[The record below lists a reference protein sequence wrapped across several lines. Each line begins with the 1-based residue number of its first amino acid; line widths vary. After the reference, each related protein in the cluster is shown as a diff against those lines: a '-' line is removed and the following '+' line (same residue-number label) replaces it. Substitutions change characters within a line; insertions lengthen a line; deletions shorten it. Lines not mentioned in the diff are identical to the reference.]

1 MTRFEQVTKN
11 LDNLYLI
18 ISFFQSAESRSQRT
32 VSLTKGSEGL
42 GMSIVGTATTGVFVS
57 MLVSGG
63 YAERDG
69 RLKKGDQILSING
82 ITMGTIDTLYL
93 IIFDEIVFL

>member
-1 MTRFEQVTKN
+1 
-11 LDNLYLI
+11 
-18 ISFFQSAESRSQRT
+18 
-32 VSLTKGSEGL
+32 
-42 GMSIVGTATTGVFVS
+42 MSIVGTATTGVFVS

-93 IIFDEIVFL
+93 IIF